1 LAQALQKRVKSLGN
15 QVINLEARNKHLTE
29 ALAATTLAPP
39 KLVPQED
46 NILATVDAKVAKINA
61 RVSAVV

>member
-1 LAQALQKRVKSLGN
+1 MAQALQKRVKSLGN

-29 ALAATTLAPP
+29 VLAATKLAPP

-46 NILATVDAKVAKINA
+46 GILATMDAKVAKINA

>member
-1 LAQALQKRVKSLGN
+1 MAQALQKRVKSLGN
-15 QVINLEARNKHLTE
+15 QVANLEARNKHLTK
-29 ALAATTLAPP
+29 ALAATALAPP